1 MTTQEAT
8 TCPRHCRFSDSYPVL
23 SEAASERYPIR
34 IDVKYNVQDFIDQA
48 MWRTSRIK
56 DNIID
61 QCERMR
67 REGEL
72 SEEQVTYQETFD
84 PDIEDFHLEGDEIT
98 FHFGYE
104 RRCGF
109 ITNEG
114 VNVYEARGSFPE
126 SRVPYRDRCGGK
138 ERNHVGIECFGSI
151 GDHDFEPYPVPVPNE
166 G

>member
-1 MTTQEAT
+1 MTTKTT
-8 TCPRHCRFSDSYPVL
+8 TCPSSCSFTYNVGHN
-23 SEAASERYPIR
+23 ERYPIR
-34 IDVKYNVQDFIDQA
+34 IDVEYDVHNFIDEA
-48 MWRTSRIK
+48 MWRTARIK
-56 DNIID
+56 DSITD

-84 PDIEDFHLEGDEIT
+84 PDIEDFHIQDYQIT

-109 ITNEG
+109 ITHEG
-114 VNVYEARGSFPE
+114 
-126 SRVPYRDRCGGK
+126 PYTAFKGTDHEHQGVSRDRCVAK
-138 ERNHVGIECFGSI
+138 EQGHARDH
-151 GDHDFEPYPVPVPNE
+151 DHDFEPYPTPPPNE